1 MHHPAPSF
9 LINLSINTH
18 PNLSLSLISQH
29 PSYLLSLVSTSCYSY
44 SYFLYNIINMA
55 LSSRLTLMM
64 ASLVFSF
71 LVLQYL
77 TEAAHQSRTM
87 NNNGAPRPLPPPTL
101 DCGVACEG
109 RCKLSS
115 RPRLCKR
122 ACGSCCDK
130 CGCVPP
136 GTAGNYEACPCYA
149 SLTTRNQTRKCP

>member
-1 MHHPAPSF
+1 
-9 LINLSINTH
+9 
-18 PNLSLSLISQH
+18 
-29 PSYLLSLVSTSCYSY
+29 
-44 SYFLYNIINMA
+44 MA

-77 TEAAHQSRTM
+77 TEAAHQSHMM
-87 NNNGAPRPLPPPTL
+87 NNNGAPSPLPPPTL

-130 CGCVPP
+130 CSCVPP

>member
-1 MHHPAPSF
+1 MYIS
-9 LINLSINTH
+9 LYEINICNYA
-18 PNLSLSLISQH
+18 ND
-29 PSYLLSLVSTSCYSY
+29 
-44 SYFLYNIINMA
+44 
-55 LSSRLTLMM
+55 
-64 ASLVFSF
+64 
-71 LVLQYL
+71 
-77 TEAAHQSRTM
+77 E
-87 NNNGAPRPLPPPTL
+87 NNRA

-130 CGCVPP
+130 CSCVPP